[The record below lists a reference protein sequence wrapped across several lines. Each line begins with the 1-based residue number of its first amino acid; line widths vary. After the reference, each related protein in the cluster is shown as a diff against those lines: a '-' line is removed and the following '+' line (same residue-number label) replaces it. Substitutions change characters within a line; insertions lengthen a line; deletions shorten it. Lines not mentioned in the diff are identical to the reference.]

1 MNMYTEWSKEKSE
14 EKNERPYLLD
24 IFCFA
29 SLFAN
34 WNYIRVFNIR
44 TRMIISF
51 IQQRFIKHTL
61 CARYCATHC
70 AETVPVF
77 PGILITPAEKIE
89 IN

>member
-1 MNMYTEWSKEKSE
+1 MYTEWSKEKSE

-77 PGILITPAEKIE
+77 PVILNITPAEKIE

>member
-1 MNMYTEWSKEKSE
+1 MYTEWSKEKSE

-29 SLFAN
+29 FLFAN
-34 WNYIRVFNIR
+34 LNYIRVANIR

-61 CARYCATHC
+61 CARNR

-77 PGILITPAEKIE
+77 PVILNITPAEKIE
-89 IN
+89 TN